1 MKGVTWGQCYVG
13 LIVRGN
19 DLDLQA
25 PKAIKGVT
33 GDQHYVQLLVG
44 GNDLDL
50 QAVKGVTGN
59 QCYIENDLD
68 L

>member
-1 MKGVTWGQCYVG
+1 MKGVTWGQCNVG

-44 GNDLDL
+44 VMMLTSRL
-50 QAVKGVTGN
+50 
-59 QCYIENDLD
+59 
-68 L
+68 